1 MENFI
6 YKITPSKLN
15 GTVNV
20 SGAKNSALRL
30 LAASILTDRDV
41 TLENNPNEL
50 LDVKIHVEM
59 LEALGKNISIEADR
73 ILIKDES
80 FNNELVWNKRS
91 IRNTVLIAGALF
103 ARSGYASVPLPG
115 GCQLGD
121 RKIDIHLDIFEKFG
135 AKINFETGETND
147 TLMLTKETELVGQD
161 IHLPIRSTGATEN
174 SILIGSLA
182 KGTTRIFNPH
192 VRPEV
197 LDLLDLVSK
206 MGAKVEVFGQDY
218 IQITGIGGQST
229 PITPIVHEVVPDNVE
244 AITWL
249 MMAIVNKSKMEIKN
263 FPYAHLV
270 VPMQF
275 LLEGNSGISFDE
287 ASQTLSVD
295 GKNATSFEIAT
306 GPYPGINSDM
316 HPIFAA
322 YGTFAMSNSVVTE
335 LRFFDRFQ
343 YLEEMAKLGANIV
356 QDKNTITIS
365 GNIKVKSET
374 VRATDLRGGMAVL
387 MLLNEGTDTA
397 TITEAFQIE
406 RGYNNFVTKFNALGG
421 KLEKVF
427 PESTKE
433 INVTK
438 EALVA

>member
-59 LEALGKNISIEADR
+59 LEALGKNISIEEDR

-135 AKINFETGETND
+135 AKIKFETGETND

-387 MLLNEGTDTA
+387 MLLNEGTETA

-421 KLEKVF
+421 QLEKVF

-433 INVTK
+433 IDVTK